1 MEEDARLEREKQEA
15 AREDR
20 EAAREDRVDEDREAA
35 REREERERER
45 HTSGP
50 ALDLTGLDP
59 GTPLARDRAEVDI
72 NTPAQVSL
80 APSS

>member
-1 MEEDARLEREKQEA
+1 MT

-20 EAAREDRVDEDREAA
+20 TGEDREDREAA

-45 HTSGP
+45 HTSKP
-50 ALDLTGLDP
+50 ALDLSGLDP

-72 NTPAQVSL
+72 NTPAQVRPAPGSWLL
-80 APSS
+80 APSSWLLAPGS